1 MKWRHHC
8 CTCGLKYSKPSTWA
22 YCSKACELLRGTNGT
37 KRAAADAERR
47 QRWLDTL
54 ADRRL
59 MLARRLE
66 VCRADERA
74 EILRLIAAVDAAA
87 AATPAE

>member
-1 MKWRHHC
+1 MKWRRHW
-8 CTCGLKYSKPSTWA
+8 CTCGVKYSKPSTWA
-22 YCSKACELLRGTNGT
+22 YCSKACELARGTVRT
-37 KRAAADAERR
+37 KRAAAEAERR

-59 MLARRLE
+59 TLARRLE

-74 EILRLIAAVDAAA
+74 ELLRLIAAVDAAA
-87 AATPAE
+87 AASPAE